1 MGTWVGS
8 GRYLEEI
15 FQHRGRYAAVAL
27 SLRRRGRVQRARL
40 RTAER
45 EGFIDS
51 RERPDTA
58 PPDPTPVV
66 GHGPFPPEA
75 AVLAGLDPAEER
87 GGSSHPPRGDAV
99 IGLGA
104 SQRERAGRGR
114 AGTAPQHDAIY
125 FTASRQELE
134 HTAARRG
141 DPAASTRRPRVCADR
156 RTSFRWTGEVK
167 TRLEGP
173 STVRRALTRLRRD
186 TRPSSPVH
194 LLNGWRSSR
203 GQPRH
208 RLNRLDR
215 KLRRARAGVRN
226 IRARRPC

>member
-1 MGTWVGS
+1 MSSLIPTACAFCRCGVGNRYERGECSGDFGFGFWLWIWRSMGLPMGTWVGS
-8 GRYLEEI
+8 GPYLEEI

-114 AGTAPQHDAIY
+114 AGTAPQHE
-125 FTASRQELE
+125 R
-134 HTAARRG
+134 
-141 DPAASTRRPRVCADR
+141 
-156 RTSFRWTGEVK
+156 
-167 TRLEGP
+167 
-173 STVRRALTRLRRD
+173 
-186 TRPSSPVH
+186 H
-194 LLNGWRSSR
+194 LF
-203 GQPRH
+203 H
-208 RLNRLDR
+208 RLAPRIG
-215 KLRRARAGVRN
+215 AHSSETG
-226 IRARRPC
+226 

>member
-1 MGTWVGS
+1 MGLPMSTWAGS
-8 GRYLEEI
+8 GSYLEEI

-66 GHGPFPPEA
+66 GHGPFPPDA

-87 GGSSHPPRGDAV
+87 GGPSHPPRGDAV

-104 SQRERAGRGR
+104 SQRERAGRGH
-114 AGTAPQHDAIY
+114 AGTAPQHG
-125 FTASRQELE
+125 R
-134 HTAARRG
+134 
-141 DPAASTRRPRVCADR
+141 
-156 RTSFRWTGEVK
+156 
-167 TRLEGP
+167 
-173 STVRRALTRLRRD
+173 
-186 TRPSSPVH
+186 H
-194 LLNGWRSSR
+194 LF
-203 GQPRH
+203 H
-208 RLNRLDR
+208 RLAPRIG
-215 KLRRARAGVRN
+215 AHSSETG
-226 IRARRPC
+226 